1 MNKLRL
7 AAPLAALLLVVGC
20 SKTADSQDQEAN
32 PATPSTAST
41 DVKQVAITAIVEHP
55 ALDAVRV
62 GVEDELK
69 EAGFIQGQNIK
80 VVFQSAQGNT
90 ATAGQ
95 IAKKFIGDKSAAIVA
110 IGTPSAQAVAAS
122 TRDIPLVFAAVTDP
136 VAAKLTPSWEA
147 SGTNVTGV
155 SDALPLEPQIDLIK
169 ALIPTVKN
177 IGFVYSPGE
186 VNSTIIFDQ
195 LKTTL
200 AKDGIGAIG
209 APAQRTAD
217 VATAAR
223 SLLGKVDVIYS
234 TTDNNVVSAYESL
247 YKVGLEN
254 KLPLIAS
261 DPDSAKRGAVAA
273 LGANYYDMGR
283 QTGKIVVR
291 ILNGESAGAIAPE
304 KMASFDLI
312 LNKKSAALMG
322 VTIPEAILQSAKEV
336 IE

>member
-7 AAPLAALLLVVGC
+7 AAPVAALLLVMGC
-20 SKTADSQDQEAN
+20 SKTADSQDQNTAT
-32 PATPSTAST
+32 ATPSA

-69 EAGFIQGQNIK
+69 DAGFIQDQNIK

-169 ALIPTVKN
+169 ALLPNVKN

-186 VNSTIIFDQ
+186 VNSTTIFEQ

-217 VATAAR
+217 VTTAAR

-247 YKVGLEN
+247 YKVGIEN

-304 KMASFDLI
+304 KMATFDLI

-322 VTIPEAILQSAKEV
+322 ITLPQAIIDSAKEV

>member
-1 MNKLRL
+1 MNKLRI
-7 AAPLAALLLVVGC
+7 AAPLAALLMVMGC
-20 SKTADSQDQEAN
+20 SKTADSQDQAN
-32 PATPSTAST
+32 TTAPDNAAT
-41 DVKQVAITAIVEHP
+41 DIRQVGITAIVEHP
-55 ALDAVRV
+55 ALDAVRT

-122 TRDIPLVFAAVTDP
+122 TRDIPLVFSAVTDP
-136 VAAKLTPSWEA
+136 VAAKLTPSWSA

-155 SDALPLEPQIDLIK
+155 SDALPLEPQIELIK
-169 ALIPTVKN
+169 TLVPQVKN

-186 VNSTIIFDQ
+186 VNSTTIFEQ

-200 AKDGIGAIG
+200 ATDGIGAVG

-247 YKVGLEN
+247 YKVGVEN

-291 ILNGESAGAIAPE
+291 ILNGEQAGAIAPE

-312 LNKKSAALMG
+312 INKKSAALMG
-322 VTIPEAILQSAKEV
+322 ITVPEAILQSAKEV